1 MKTII
6 SFDKVRE
13 NLIKSIESNEKES
26 NEKLSDIQKDIL
38 ETLTY
43 SNHLWVS
50 DLGVRAILTKGE
62 NTIRLCTKNNKTV
75 INIDIVY
82 NAVNDLYDVKF
93 YKLKGKGN
101 FDVETKEFKDVYFGE
116 LYRLLQEQISK
127 LIYGV

>member
-1 MKTII
+1 METII
-6 SFDKVRE
+6 SFNKVRE
-13 NLIKSIESNEKES
+13 KLIKSIESNEKL
-26 NEKLSDIQKDIL
+26 NDIQKDIL

-43 SNHLWVS
+43 SNPLWIS

-82 NAVNDLYDVKF
+82 NAGSDLYDVKF
-93 YKLKGKGN
+93 YKLKGN
-101 FDVETKEFKDVYFGE
+101 FDVETKEFKDVFFDE